1 MYNFQS
7 MHEHYVYVMHER
19 TVCVCKVHT
28 VDYEGSSS
36 EQFSKAM
43 QIGFLKEMTYNQNF
57 IAS

>member
-1 MYNFQS
+1 
-7 MHEHYVYVMHER
+7 MHEHNVYVMHER

-43 QIGFLKEMTYNQNF
+43 QSGFLKEMTYNQNF